1 LSNYPHAVSGFFS
14 DTFRSLRHR
23 NYRLF
28 FWGQLVS
35 LIGTWLQNT
44 ALGII
49 SFVGSAPIFFLSLY
63 AGTFIDEFPKRRLL
77 VITQAAAGLLAFVLA
92 AAIWADF
99 ATVFV
104 IGAIAFML
112 GVVNAFDL
120 PTRQAF
126 VVEMSGKEDLTNAV
140 ALNSAVF
147 NGARLIGPALAA
159 EIIVF
164 TSIPVCFFLNGVS
177 YIAVIAGLMMMKF
190 SVEQRRPRARKISRM
205 KSMAEGVQFLSISPQ
220 LRSLMILVIAMTI
233 FGWSYSVNLPVV
245 AGAMLRGDAST
256 YGLLLSANG
265 LGALLAALSQ
275 AAFAGKLVARKMV
288 FIGIGVFVASLC
300 SIALIHVFWVILLSL
315 VGTGWG
321 IITFFITAN
330 TTLQR
335 QVPDELR
342 GRVMGI
348 YSLSFAGLFPFGSL
362 LAGFL
367 AHRFG
372 LSIAFGINASVLTL
386 IAIPVYFFVRK
397 LPLLSGVA
405 TMKEVVQ
412 GEVATIEDEQIA
424 RG

>member
-1 LSNYPHAVSGFFS
+1 
-14 DTFRSLRHR
+14 
-23 NYRLF
+23 
-28 FWGQLVS
+28 
-35 LIGTWLQNT
+35 
-44 ALGII
+44 
-49 SFVGSAPIFFLSLY
+49 
-63 AGTFIDEFPKRRLL
+63 
-77 VITQAAAGLLAFVLA
+77 
-92 AAIWADF
+92 
-99 ATVFV
+99 
-104 IGAIAFML
+104 
-112 GVVNAFDL
+112 
-120 PTRQAF
+120 
-126 VVEMSGKEDLTNAV
+126 
-140 ALNSAVF
+140 
-147 NGARLIGPALAA
+147 
-159 EIIVF
+159 
-164 TSIPVCFFLNGVS
+164 
-177 YIAVIAGLMMMKF
+177 
-190 SVEQRRPRARKISRM
+190 
-205 KSMAEGVQFLSISPQ
+205 
-220 LRSLMILVIAMTI
+220 
-233 FGWSYSVNLPVV
+233 
-245 AGAMLRGDAST
+245 
-256 YGLLLSANG
+256 
-265 LGALLAALSQ
+265 
-275 AAFAGKLVARKMV
+275 
-288 FIGIGVFVASLC
+288 VFVASLC